1 MTGDELQV
9 IRYFRIDEEI
19 RAGNKPNAKKLAKIL
34 NITERSV
41 HRYISEMRYEMR
53 APIEVAGRTGG
64 YYYTDPNFS
73 ISSLSLN
80 ENEYLTLVMA
90 QHLFYAL
97 FGPQFSMLKTGE
109 GFNSLINRAS
119 KAVKEKQIDIQDCI
133 QIALP
138 MMGYTDAVNIIITS
152 MNEKRPVLLSTDTNS
167 FAARALR
174 IVFAFDR
181 WYLLYIIGQ
190 PTQPKDFLLEPLSTF
205 IKAELFPEGKAVGIP
220 VSYQNAKSYY
230 KYIDNLNDSAIEY
243 AHLQKNGKINYS
255 QAISFRF
262 ETKDEKITLQ
272 YRRLQNGSCEIINGC
287 GNDNMIVHKDPE
299 LDSFLDLVFGKDAN
313 IKNSK

>member
-1 MTGDELQV
+1 M
-9 IRYFRIDEEI
+9 R
-19 RAGNKPNAKKLAKIL
+19 K
-34 NITERSV
+34 
-41 HRYISEMRYEMR
+41 EMN
-53 APIEVAGRTGG
+53 APIEVSSRTGG
-64 YYYTDPNFS
+64 YYYSDPNFS
-73 ISSLSLN
+73 ISSLSIN

-190 PTQPKDFLLEPLSTF
+190 PT
-205 IKAELFPEGKAVGIP
+205 
-220 VSYQNAKSYY
+220 
-230 KYIDNLNDSAIEY
+230 
-243 AHLQKNGKINYS
+243 
-255 QAISFRF
+255 
-262 ETKDEKITLQ
+262 
-272 YRRLQNGSCEIINGC
+272 
-287 GNDNMIVHKDPE
+287 
-299 LDSFLDLVFGKDAN
+299 
-313 IKNSK
+313 